1 MTLIRVKGSSI
12 TGALAAVDGSALT
25 GLSAGKVVKIHS
37 THPSLSEQT
46 FQTTTFTTVTGLSLT
61 ITPAS
66 SSSKFLLQTGL
77 QYRLRSSSS
86 SNQPNFAIRFQ
97 RDGSQIYKTN
107 NYTFGMDVPGTQTGT
122 FLMGIAQFNYVDA
135 PSTASQIVYSVG
147 VRTETD
153 GGADIVDINDD
164 GGDGSF
170 LYAIEYN
177 D

>member
-1 MTLIRVKGSSI
+1 MAQTFLNLAQGVTGTLPTSNY
-12 TGALAAVDGSALT
+12 VDN
-25 GLSAGKVVKIHS
+25 GKVVKIHS
-37 THPSLSEQT
+37 THPTNLSEQT
-46 FQTTTFTTVTGLSLT
+46 FQTTSFTTVTGLSLT

-86 SNQPNFAIRFQ
+86 NDQPNFAIRFQ

-107 NYTFGMDVPGTQTGT
+107 NYTFGIDINGTQTGS

-164 GGDGSF
+164 GGDGTF
-170 LYAIEYN
+170 LYAIEFN